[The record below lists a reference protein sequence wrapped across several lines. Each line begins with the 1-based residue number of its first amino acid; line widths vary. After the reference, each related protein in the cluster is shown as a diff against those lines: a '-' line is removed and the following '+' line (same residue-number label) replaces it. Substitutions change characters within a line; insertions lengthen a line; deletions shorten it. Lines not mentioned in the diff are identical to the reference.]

1 MNIFCL
7 TSSNNT
13 TDGWSNVSYN
23 LLKLHPRNKKI
34 VLSFSNSKKKTPS
47 LKSHT
52 YHNFGI
58 LCIFYDLI
66 ISIYYFR
73 KSNIILCVVEHFAI
87 LAYLLSRIFNVP
99 YVLMAH
105 GTYSINLTSR
115 YKLYRIA
122 FLNAHKILAIS
133 NFTKKK
139 LAVNGISNNVEVLN
153 LGIDKNIFFKPN
165 KIRKDHSIT
174 FVGNLKPRKGLTFLL
189 EAISLAKKKYDL
201 RIKLNIIG
209 KIDKNS
215 EEFYTFKQYI
225 LKNNLEVS
233 FLGKVSTNNL
243 VKYYQKAF
251 LNILP
256 SYTEGYNFE
265 GFGLVHLEA
274 NACGTL
280 SVGCNKSGN
289 EDAIKPGNGFLLEYG
304 DINKLTKII
313 LKAYNSRN
321 IYIID
326 DKKIKGWDEVYEELI
341 SHCSQLMP

>member
-23 LLKLHPRNKKI
+23 LLKLHPRNRKI
-34 VLSFSNSKKKTPS
+34 VLSISSSRKNTPS

-58 LCIFYDLI
+58 LCILYDLI
-66 ISIYYFR
+66 VSIYYFK
-73 KSNIILCVVEHFAI
+73 KSNIILCAVEHFAI

-99 YVLMAH
+99 YILMAH
-105 GTYSINLTSR
+105 GTYSINLTSK

-122 FLNAHKILAIS
+122 FLKADKILAIS

-139 LAVNGISNNVEVLN
+139 LAFNGISNNVEVLN
-153 LGIDKNIFFKPN
+153 LGVDKNIFFKSN

-189 EAISLAKKKYDL
+189 EAISLAKKKHGL
-201 RIKLNIIG
+201 LIKLNIIG
-209 KIDKNS
+209 NIDKNS
-215 EEFYTFKQYI
+215 EEFYKVNQYI

-233 FLGKVSTNNL
+233 FLGKISTNNL
-243 VKYYQKAF
+243 VRYYQKAF

-256 SYTEGYNFE
+256 SYTEGSNFE

-280 SVGCNKSGN
+280 SVGCNNSGN
-289 EDAIKPGNGFLLEYG
+289 EDAIKPGNGFLIEYG
-304 DINKLTKII
+304 DIKKLTKII
-313 LKAYNSRN
+313 IKTYESRN
-321 IYIID
+321 KYKID
-326 DKKIKGWDEVYEELI
+326 DKKIKGWDEVYGELI
-341 SHCSQLMP
+341 SHCNQLMN